1 MSCSTRQLQVLDTDY
16 SADCVEWC
24 PVPGYHDVMVCGT
37 YQLAQ
42 QEAPSSSPE
51 PVCVNHIMFFR
62 LTCDDS
68 GTTAAPQTRLGR
80 LLCYH
85 LLTEGAVCLDEFQ
98 RTDLAA
104 ILDIKWCHTTLN
116 ECPAL
121 GIADAKGTLSVW
133 TLQGGPDSKNDD
145 ASRTRSLTQQCEAQI
160 VEEGLVLS
168 LDWSTGRQQ
177 SEPAVITSDSKGQ
190 LTLCQLSPTA
200 TGIQTVSQWTAH
212 DFEAWICAFNYWE
225 PTTVYSGGDDC
236 RLKGWDTRTPC
247 THPTFVSKA
256 HDMGVVSI
264 HSNCH
269 QEHRLA
275 TGSYDEHVL
284 LWDRRNMR
292 RPVGDVHVGGGVW
305 RLKWH
310 HANKDLLLA
319 ACMHNGFHILD
330 VSKLT
335 DGSPSVVASYMEHQS
350 LAYGVDWCRQTISS
364 AEMSTTGATPGKP
377 LLASCSFYD
386 HSLQLWEWLS

>member
-1 MSCSTRQLQVLDTDY
+1 MSSSTRQLQVLDTEY
-16 SADCVEWC
+16 SADSVEWC
-24 PVPGYHDVMVCGT
+24 PIPGYQDVMVCGT

-42 QEAPSSSPE
+42 QDFESQPPSDTLDE
-51 PVCVNHIMFFR
+51 
-62 LTCDDS
+62 S
-68 GTTAAPQTRLGR
+68 GTTAVPQTRLGR

-85 LLTEGAVCLDEFQ
+85 LLTEDAVHLSEFQ
-98 RTDLAA
+98 RTDLPA
-104 ILDIKWCHTTLN
+104 ILDMKWCHSSLN
-116 ECPAL
+116 EYPGLA
-121 GIADAKGTLSVW
+121 IADAKGILSVW
-133 TLQGGPDSKNDD
+133 TLQGRQDSENDD
-145 ASRTRSLTQQCEAQI
+145 AGRSCRSLTQQCEVQI

-177 SEPAVITSDSKGQ
+177 SEPAVVTSDSQGQ
-190 LTLCQLSPTA
+190 LTLCQVSPTA
-200 TGIQTVSQWTAH
+200 TGANIVSQWKAH
-212 DFEAWICAFNYWE
+212 DFEAWICAFNYWD
-225 PTTVYSGGDDC
+225 PTIVYSGGDDC
-236 RLKGWDTRTPC
+236 KLKGWDTRTPC

-284 LWDRRNMR
+284 LWDTRNMR
-292 RPVGDVHVGGGVW
+292 RAVADVHVGGGVW

-310 HANKDLLLA
+310 HLNKDLLLA

-335 DGSPSVVASYMEHQS
+335 DGNPTVVASYMEHQS
-350 LAYGVDWCRQTISS
+350 LAYGVDWCKQTISS
-364 AEMSTTGATPGKP
+364 AQMTASGATPGKP

>member
-1 MSCSTRQLQVLDTDY
+1 MSSNTRQLQVLDTEY
-16 SADCVEWC
+16 SADSVEWC
-24 PVPGYHDVMVCGT
+24 PVPGYQDVMVCGT

-42 QEAPSSSPE
+42 QEAQSSSPDD
-51 PVCVNHIMFFR
+51 PGATCV
-62 LTCDDS
+62 
-68 GTTAAPQTRLGR
+68 PQTRLGR
-80 LLCYH
+80 LLCYN
-85 LLTEGAVCLDEFQ
+85 LLTEDAICLSEFQ

-104 ILDIKWCHTTLN
+104 ILDMKWCHSLLK
-116 ECPAL
+116 EYPGL
-121 GIADAKGTLSVW
+121 GIADAKGNLNVW
-133 TLQGGPDSKNDD
+133 TLQSRQDSKDDD
-145 ASRTRSLTQQCEAQI
+145 AGLSRSLTRQCEVQI

-177 SEPAVITSDSKGQ
+177 SSEPAVISSDSQGQ
-190 LTLCQLSPTA
+190 LTLCQVPPTA
-200 TGIQTVSQWTAH
+200 TGINIVSQWKAH

-236 RLKGWDTRTPC
+236 KLKGWDTRTPC

-284 LWDRRNMR
+284 LWDTRNMR
-292 RPVGDVHVGGGVW
+292 GPVADVHVGGGVW

-310 HANKDLLLA
+310 HVNKDLLLA
-319 ACMHNGFHILD
+319 ACMHNGFHILNL
-330 VSKLT
+330 SKLT
-335 DGSPSVVASYMEHQS
+335 ADGDDPSVVASYMEHQS

-364 AEMSTTGATPGKP
+364 AQMSTPSATPGKP

-386 HSLQLWEWLS
+386 HSLQLWEWLC